1 MKAARVQN
9 RKDSSR
15 SVTSLLWG
23 RPSTGPQREPDARQC
38 HRHSSAQEAA
48 PRPAPSALGADSS
61 AQLCPGSCEQPPQP
75 LLPSS
80 NRLRAIRLR
89 LRAAIIGF
97 ISARER
103 RRGCGAAPP
112 ATSAQELE
120 PEGGS
125 VQAAGRTCSRALRSA
140 CSAETCLNQRGKI
153 ASNPAVLWKRLEA
166 CEHPEK
172 LSKERSAPE
181 LGKARSERRRITSVR
196 NNNPFNCAHNY
207 SFTSA
212 CWPPSKIVLPF
223 FFFFS
228 FMSR

>member
-1 MKAARVQN
+1 MPQAQQCPGGCAETRAKRPG
-9 RKDSSR
+9 SR
-15 SVTSLLWG
+15 
-23 RPSTGPQREPDARQC
+23 
-38 HRHSSAQEAA
+38 
-48 PRPAPSALGADSS
+48 
-61 AQLCPGSCEQPPQP
+61 QLCPGSCEQPPQP

-80 NRLRAIRLR
+80 NQLRAIRLR
-89 LRAAIIGF
+89 LHAAIIGF

-125 VQAAGRTCSRALRSA
+125 VQAAGRRTCSRALRSA

-223 FFFFS
+223 FFFFFFPS
-228 FMSR
+228 CLGNESQTF